1 MSAALSLAA
10 WTIVPKPSPDPSV
23 RLFCFSYAGGSATIY
38 QSWAEIFPPDI
49 EVHCVQ
55 LPGREWR
62 LKEQP
67 FTRLG
72 PLVDELVDVVGGAQ
86 PYALF
91 GHSLGALIAFEL
103 ARAMRRAGRPGP
115 AHLFVSAH
123 RAPQLP
129 REEPTI
135 HDADDDLF
143 TAGLE
148 TLSGTPPELL
158 ANEGLMELIR
168 PVLRADFELAETYE
182 YSDERSLGCPISAF
196 GGLGDHVTS
205 RGKLEPWREQT
216 SSEFLLRMI
225 PGGHFFVTESRDL
238 VLRAVFKDLMCSL
251 RSTRG

>member
-1 MSAALSLAA
+1 MTTARSLAA
-10 WTIVPKPSPDPSV
+10 WTIVPKPSADPSIL
-23 RLFCFSYAGGSATIY
+23 LFCFSYAGGSASIY
-38 QSWAEIFPPDI
+38 RSWAEVFPPEI

-62 LKEQP
+62 MKEQP

-72 PLVDELVDVVGGAQ
+72 PLVEELVDVVDGAR

-103 ARAMRRAGRPGP
+103 ARGMRRAGRPVP
-115 AHLFVSAH
+115 SRLFVSAH

-148 TLSGTPPELL
+148 TLRGTPPELL
-158 ANEGLMELIR
+158 GNEELMQLIR
-168 PVLRADFELAETYE
+168 PVLRADFALAETYE
-182 YSDERSLGCPISAF
+182 YSDERPLDCPISAF
-196 GGLGDHVTS
+196 GGLADHVTG
-205 RGKLEPWREQT
+205 REKLEPWRAQT
-216 SSEFLLRMI
+216 TGDFVLRMV
-225 PGGHFFVTESRDL
+225 PGGHFFVTEARDL
-238 VLRAVFKDLMCSL
+238 VLRAVFQDLMSSL
-251 RSTRG
+251 RPSTG